1 MQHVPEGSVLN
12 AVIDAQVFGAR
23 GEWEKHEIAGQAT
36 YVKPIAAEDPV
47 LKARIAARY
56 DELGFVPMFF
66 RESGREFVAL
76 ESIKEAARK
85 RYKSTEDAF
94 VAQILGKL

>member
-1 MQHVPEGSVLN
+1 MQGMDDVKTMSTLVE
-12 AVIDAQVFGAR
+12 AQVFGAR
-23 GEWEKHEIAGQAT
+23 GEWEKHDIGGQMT
-36 YVKPIAAEDPV
+36 YVKPIATQDPE

-76 ESIKEAARK
+76 ESIKATARK
-85 RYKSTEDAF
+85 RYKTTEDAF
-94 VAQILGKL
+94 VQQILKKL

>member
-1 MQHVPEGSVLN
+1 MRYTENNKSLSTM
-12 AVIDAQVFGAR
+12 IDAQVFGAR
-23 GEWEKHEIAGQAT
+23 GEWEKHLIGGLTT
-36 YVKPIAAEDPV
+36 YVKPIHVQDAE

-76 ESIKEAARK
+76 EGVKQST
-85 RYKSTEDAF
+85 RYKDIEQAF
-94 VAQILGKL
+94 VAQILKKL